1 MAVTITAKGDL
12 IAGTGNATYD
22 NLAAGSN
29 GDTLVADSSS
39 STGLRYQG
47 SMAAGRN
54 FVINGGMDI
63 WQRATSKLD
72 GANGYHTADR
82 WLLSSAAA
90 QTFSRQTTSDTT
102 NLPFIQYCMRVQR
115 TSGSTDTS
123 AGNISQS
130 FETVNSIPLAGKT
143 VTLSFYARKGAN
155 YSATS
160 SILKAELFT
169 GTGTDQNVYT
179 VGYTGS
185 VKIIDQNATLT
196 TTWQRFSYTATLAT
210 NTTEI
215 GLIFLSTPTG
225 TAGAADFYEIT
236 GIQLEVGSVATQFSR
251 AGGTIQGETALCQ
264 RYYWRPQNTTA
275 FAPYAVGQCYG
286 TSNVLAFV
294 QNPVPMRVA
303 ATSVDYSNLA
313 VTQANSTSQGLTSI
327 TLGNNSNFMNTLV
340 ITTSAANMVTGNATS
355 LVNNNN
361 TAGYLAFNAEL

>member
-1 MAVTITAKGDL
+1 
-12 IAGTGNATYD
+12 
-22 NLAAGSN
+22 
-29 GDTLVADSSS
+29 
-39 STGLRYQG
+39 
-47 SMAAGRN
+47 MAAGRN

-63 WQRATSKLD
+63 WQRGTSKLD
-72 GANGYHTADR
+72 GANSYHTADR

-115 TSGSTDTS
+115 TSGSIDTA

-143 VTLSFYARKGAN
+143 ITLSFYARAGAN

-169 GTGTDQNVYT
+169 GTGTDQNIYT

-215 GLIFLSTPTG
+215 GLIFISIPTG

-251 AGGTIQGETALCQ
+251 AGGTIQGELAACQ
-264 RYYWRPQNTTA
+264 RYYVRWSGDTLAFINGSYYQTTNAFGVLSLPVEMRIAPTGTASATTA
-275 FAPYAVGQCYG
+275 LNVFAVSAALASSAIAFAVISSK
-286 TSNVLAFV
+286 TVRV
-294 QNPVPMRVA
+294 Q
-303 ATSVDYSNLA
+303 ATTTAS
-313 VTQANSTSQGLTSI
+313 
-327 TLGNNSNFMNTLV
+327 TLGAGAWMTIN
-340 ITTSAANMVTGNATS
+340 GAT
-355 LVNNNN
+355 
-361 TAGYLAFNAEL
+361 AFIEMSAEL